1 MGKARFEDIYRL
13 LKGLVESGS
22 YAQGTLL
29 PSEHTL
35 TGMFGCSRSTV
46 RRALAELARDG
57 LVLPVQGKGVLVIK
71 KPETTNSSGHPGSA
85 FVTHFGTI
93 VADGMLWR
101 KTGFPVGTELLWVD
115 RVRTVDG
122 APMVLERHYFR
133 KSAVPG
139 LTPEICRD
147 CVYHYLEQHLG
158 MRITASKRLITVEQ
172 ATSRDLAW
180 LDLEDRDCLAVIT
193 GTIFNSNGVMFEY
206 TQERH
211 HPRYSD
217 AFPYRVTAERLVQSR
232 T

>member
-1 MGKARFEDIYRL
+1 MPRSGFEAVFQT
-13 LKGLVESGS
+13 LKGHVETGF
-22 YAQGTLL
+22 YLYGTML
-29 PSEHTL
+29 PSEHELMKRFSCT
-35 TGMFGCSRSTV
+35 RHTV
-46 RRALAELARDG
+46 RRALAELAKDG

-71 KPETTNSSGHPGSA
+71 KPEAATGLAHPDSA
-85 FVTHFGTI
+85 LVTHFGTV

-115 RVRTVDG
+115 RVRTIDG

-147 CVYHYLEQHLG
+147 CVYRYLEQLG
-158 MRITASKRLITVEQ
+158 MRITTSKRLITVEP
-172 ATSRDLAW
+172 ATARDLAW
-180 LDLEDRDCLAVIT
+180 LELEDQDCLAVVT
-193 GTIFNSNGVMFEY
+193 GSTFNSNGVMFEY

-217 AFPYRVTAERLVQSR
+217 TFPYRVTAERLVQSR
-232 T
+232 S